1 MGGPR
6 LDSPWNVSVKDML
19 GTFGETEM
27 SLNYAFIANFVRF
40 AIVVLWLHRK
50 TSLFEE
56 MHSKVLGAECYY
68 SFP

>member
-1 MGGPR
+1 MSGPR
-6 LDSPWNVSVKDML
+6 LDSSWNMSVKDML

-27 SLNYAFIANFVRF
+27 SLNYAFIVNFVRF
-40 AIVVLWLHRK
+40 VIVVWLYRK

-68 SFP
+68 SFS

>member
-6 LDSPWNVSVKDML
+6 LDSPWNMSVKDML

-27 SLNYAFIANFVRF
+27 RLNYACIVNFVRF
-40 AIVVLWLHRK
+40 VTVVLWLYRK

-56 MHSKVLGAECYY
+56 MHSKVLGTECYL
-68 SFP
+68 